1 MASTFR
7 ALEASETEGKFSLKI
22 VEKNVAD
29 LPEGDL
35 LIKVDFSSLN
45 YKDAMSASGM
55 PGVTRNY
62 PHTPG
67 IDAVG
72 KITESR
78 VADFKEGD
86 EVIVTGYDLGMNTSG
101 GFGEYIRVPSN
112 WAVHLP
118 KGLTAKQS
126 MSLGTAGLTAGLS
139 IHALD
144 SFREYTGLKNTKSVV
159 SGATGGVGSI
169 SVMLL
174 SKLGS
179 EVTAVTGKNDQ
190 SDFLHTIGASS
201 ILSREEL
208 AETARKPIGK
218 SLWDVGVDVAS
229 GEILSLLLTS
239 LSPGGAIA
247 CSGLVGGPSFESSI
261 FPFILRGNAL
271 IGIDSVEI
279 PLKNKDHIW
288 EHFAHDWVLE
298 GLDKLTKEVSLD
310 NLEVEIESIL
320 SGNQVGR
327 VLVKI

>member
-1 MASTFR
+1 MTSTFR
-7 ALEASETEGKFSLKI
+7 ALEVSETEGEFSLTI
-22 VEKNVAD
+22 VEKNVVD

-45 YKDAMSASGM
+45 YKDAMSASGL

-67 IDAVG
+67 IDAAG
-72 KITESR
+72 KIAEST
-78 VADFKEGD
+78 VPDFKEGD

-101 GFGEYIRVPSN
+101 GFGEYIRVPPN

-144 SFREYTGLKNTKSVV
+144 SFREYAGLKNTKSVV

-190 SDFLHTIGASS
+190 SDFLHTIGASN

-208 AETARKPIGK
+208 AKTARKPIGK

-239 LSPGGAIA
+239 LSPGGAVA

-279 PLKNKDHIW
+279 PLKDKDHIW

-298 GLDKLTKEVSLD
+298 GLDKITKEVSLD
-310 NLEVEIESIL
+310 NLEVEIKRIL

>member
-1 MASTFR
+1 MTSTFR

-22 VEKNVAD
+22 VEKPLAD
-29 LPEGDL
+29 IPEGDL

-67 IDAVG
+67 IDAAG
-72 KITESR
+72 KIAESR
-78 VADFKEGD
+78 VSDFKEGD

-101 GFGEYIRVPSN
+101 GFGEYIRVPSS

-118 KGLTAKQS
+118 KGLTAKES

-190 SDFLHTIGASS
+190 SDFLHAIGASN

-239 LSPGGAIA
+239 LSPGGAVA

-279 PLKNKDHIW
+279 PLKDKEHIW
-288 EHFAHDWVLE
+288 EHFADDWVLE
-298 GLDKLTKEVSLD
+298 GLGKSTKEVSLD

>member
-1 MASTFR
+1 MTSTFR

-22 VEKNVAD
+22 VEKPLAD

-67 IDAVG
+67 IDAAG
-72 KITESR
+72 KIAESR
-78 VADFKEGD
+78 VSDFKEGD

-101 GFGEYIRVPSN
+101 GFGEYIRVPPN

-144 SFREYTGLKNTKSVV
+144 SFREYAGLKNTKSVV

-190 SDFLHTIGASS
+190 SDFLHAIGASN

-239 LSPGGAIA
+239 LSPGGAVA

-279 PLKNKDHIW
+279 PLKDKEHIW
-288 EHFAHDWVLE
+288 EHFAHDWALE
-298 GLDKLTKEVSLD
+298 GLDKITKEVSLD

>member
-1 MASTFR
+1 MTSTFR

-298 GLDKLTKEVSLD
+298 GLNKITKEVSLD

>member
-1 MASTFR
+1 MTSTFR

-22 VEKNVAD
+22 VEKNIAD

-45 YKDAMSASGM
+45 YKDAMSASGL

-67 IDAVG
+67 IDAAG
-72 KITESR
+72 KIAEST
-78 VADFKEGD
+78 VPDFKEGD
-86 EVIVTGYDLGMNTSG
+86 EVIITGYDLGMNTSG
-101 GFGEYIRVPSN
+101 GFGEYIRVPLN

-144 SFREYTGLKNTKSVV
+144 SFREYAGLKNTKSVV

-190 SDFLHTIGASS
+190 SDFLHAIGASN

-218 SLWDVGVDVAS
+218 SLWDVGVDVVS

-239 LSPGGAIA
+239 LSPGGAVA

-279 PLKNKDHIW
+279 PLKDKDHIW
-288 EHFAHDWVLE
+288 EHFAHDWALE
-298 GLDKLTKEVSLD
+298 GLDKITKEVSLD

>member
-1 MASTFR
+1 MTSTFK
-7 ALEASETEGKFSLKI
+7 ALEVSEKFSLSI
-22 VEKNVAD
+22 VEKDLAD

-55 PGVTRNY
+55 PGVTQNY

-67 IDAVG
+67 IDAAG
-72 KITESR
+72 KVAESR
-78 VADFKEGD
+78 VPDFKEGD

-144 SFREYTGLKNTKSVV
+144 SFREYTGLKDTKSVV

-190 SDFLHTIGASS
+190 SDFLHTIGASN

-208 AETARKPIGK
+208 AKTARKPIGK

-239 LSPGGAIA
+239 LSPGGAVA

-279 PLKNKDHIW
+279 PLKDKDHIW

-298 GLDKLTKEVSLD
+298 GLDKITKEVSLD
-310 NLEVEIESIL
+310 NLEVEIKRIL

>member
-1 MASTFR
+1 MTSTFR

-72 KITESR
+72 KIIESR

-86 EVIVTGYDLGMNTSG
+86 EVIVTGYDLGMNTPG
-101 GFGEYIRVPSN
+101 GFSEYIRVPAN

-118 KGLTAKQS
+118 KGLTTKQS

-144 SFREYTGLKNTKSVV
+144 SFREYAGLKNTKSVV

-190 SDFLHTIGASS
+190 SDFLHAIGASN

-218 SLWDVGVDVAS
+218 SLWDVGVDVDS

-239 LSPGGAIA
+239 LSPGGAVA

-279 PLKNKDHIW
+279 PLKDKDHIW

-298 GLDKLTKEVSLD
+298 GLDKSTKEVSLD
-310 NLEVEIESIL
+310 NLEVEIERIL

>member
-1 MASTFR
+1 MTSTFR

-22 VEKNVAD
+22 VEKNIAD

-67 IDAVG
+67 IDAAG
-72 KITESR
+72 KIAESR
-78 VADFKEGD
+78 VSDFKEGD
-86 EVIVTGYDLGMNTSG
+86 DVIVTGYDLGMNTSG
-101 GFGEYIRVPSN
+101 GFGEYIKVPPN

-144 SFREYTGLKNTKSVV
+144 SFREYTGLKDTKSVV

-190 SDFLHTIGASS
+190 SDFLHTIGASI

-208 AETARKPIGK
+208 AKTARKPIGK

-239 LSPGGAIA
+239 LSPGGAVA

-279 PLKNKDHIW
+279 PLKDKDHIW

-298 GLDKLTKEVSLD
+298 GLDKITKEVSLD
-310 NLEVEIESIL
+310 NLEVEIKRIL

>member
-1 MASTFR
+1 MTSTFR

-22 VEKNVAD
+22 VEKPIAD

-67 IDAVG
+67 IDAAG
-72 KITESR
+72 KIAESR
-78 VADFKEGD
+78 VSDFKEGD

-101 GFGEYIRVPSN
+101 GFGEYIRVPSS

-118 KGLTAKQS
+118 KGLTAKES

-190 SDFLHTIGASS
+190 SDFLHAIGASN

-239 LSPGGAIA
+239 LSPGGAVA

-279 PLKNKDHIW
+279 PLKDKDHIW

-298 GLDKLTKEVSLD
+298 GLDKSTKEVSLD

>member
-1 MASTFR
+1 
-7 ALEASETEGKFSLKI
+7 
-22 VEKNVAD
+22 
-29 LPEGDL
+29 
-35 LIKVDFSSLN
+35 
-45 YKDAMSASGM
+45 MSASGI

-62 PHTPG
+62 PHIPG
-67 IDAVG
+67 IDAAG
-72 KITESR
+72 KIAESR
-78 VADFKEGD
+78 VLDFKEGD
-86 EVIVTGYDLGMNTSG
+86 DVIVTGYDLGMNTPG
-101 GFGEYIRVPSN
+101 GFSEYIRVPAN

-118 KGLTAKQS
+118 KGLTTKQS

-144 SFREYTGLKNTKSVV
+144 SFRGYTGLKNTKSVV

-190 SDFLHTIGASS
+190 SDFLHSIGATN

-208 AETARKPIGK
+208 AKAARKPIGK

-239 LSPGGAIA
+239 LSPGGAVA

-261 FPFILRGNAL
+261 FPFILRGNVL

-279 PLKNKDHIW
+279 PLKDKDHIW

-298 GLDKLTKEVSLD
+298 GLDKSTKEVSLD

>member
-1 MASTFR
+1 MTSTFR

-67 IDAVG
+67 IDAAG
-72 KITESR
+72 KIAESR
-78 VADFKEGD
+78 VSDFKEGD

-112 WAVHLP
+112 WVVHLP

-144 SFREYTGLKNTKSVV
+144 SFREYTGLKDTKSVV

-298 GLDKLTKEVSLD
+298 GLDKITKEVSLD

>member
-1 MASTFR
+1 MTSTFK
-7 ALEASETEGKFSLKI
+7 ALEVSEKFSLSI
-22 VEKNVAD
+22 VEKDLAD

-67 IDAVG
+67 IDAAG
-72 KITESR
+72 KVAESR
-78 VADFKEGD
+78 VPDFKEGD

-144 SFREYTGLKNTKSVV
+144 SFREYTGLKDTKSVV

-190 SDFLHTIGASS
+190 SDFLHTIGASN

-208 AETARKPIGK
+208 AKTARKPIGK

-239 LSPGGAIA
+239 LSPGGAVA

-279 PLKNKDHIW
+279 PLKDKDHIW

-298 GLDKLTKEVSLD
+298 GLDKITKEVSLD
-310 NLEVEIESIL
+310 NLEVEIKRIL

>member
-1 MASTFR
+1 MTSTFR

-22 VEKNVAD
+22 VEKNIAD

-45 YKDAMSASGM
+45 YKDAMSASGL

-67 IDAVG
+67 IDAAG
-72 KITESR
+72 KIAEST
-78 VADFKEGD
+78 VPDFKEGD
-86 EVIVTGYDLGMNTSG
+86 EVIITGYDLGMNTSG
-101 GFGEYIRVPSN
+101 GFGEYIRVPSS

-118 KGLTAKQS
+118 KGLTAKES

-190 SDFLHTIGASS
+190 SDFLHAIGASN

-229 GEILSLLLTS
+229 GKILSLLLTS
-239 LSPGGAIA
+239 LSPGGAVA

-279 PLKNKDHIW
+279 PLKDKDHIW
-288 EHFAHDWVLE
+288 EHFAHDWALE
-298 GLDKLTKEVSLD
+298 GLNKITKEVSLD

>member
-1 MASTFR
+1 MTSTFR

-22 VEKNVAD
+22 VEKNIAD

-67 IDAVG
+67 IDAAG
-72 KITESR
+72 KIAESR
-78 VADFKEGD
+78 VSDFKEGD
-86 EVIVTGYDLGMNTSG
+86 DVIVTGYDLGMNTSG
-101 GFGEYIRVPSN
+101 GFGEYIRVPSS

-118 KGLTAKQS
+118 KGLTAKES

-144 SFREYTGLKNTKSVV
+144 SFREYTGLKDTKSVV

-190 SDFLHTIGASS
+190 SDFLHTIGASN

-218 SLWDVGVDVAS
+218 SLWDVGVDVVS

-239 LSPGGAIA
+239 LSPGGAVA

-279 PLKNKDHIW
+279 PLKDKDHIW
-288 EHFAHDWVLE
+288 EHFAHDWALE
-298 GLDKLTKEVSLD
+298 GLDKITKEVSLD

>member
-1 MASTFR
+1 MTSTFK
-7 ALEASETEGKFSLKI
+7 ALEVSEKFSLSI
-22 VEKNVAD
+22 VEKDLAD

-67 IDAVG
+67 IDAAG
-72 KITESR
+72 KVAESR
-78 VADFKEGD
+78 VPDFKEGD

-144 SFREYTGLKNTKSVV
+144 SFREYTGLKDTKSVV

-190 SDFLHTIGASS
+190 SDFLHTIGASN

-208 AETARKPIGK
+208 AKTARKPIGK

-239 LSPGGAIA
+239 LSPGGVVA

-279 PLKNKDHIW
+279 PLKDKDHIW
-288 EHFAHDWVLE
+288 EHFAHDWALE
-298 GLDKLTKEVSLD
+298 GLDKITKEVSLD

>member
-1 MASTFR
+1 MSTSFK
-7 ALEASETEGKFSLKI
+7 ALEASEQNGKFSLL
-22 VEKNVAD
+22 VREKKLED

-35 LIKVDFSSLN
+35 LIKVEYSSLN
-45 YKDAMSASGM
+45 YKDAMSATGM

-67 IDAVG
+67 IDAAG
-72 KITESR
+72 KVVECGVS
-78 VADFKEGD
+78 DFKEGD
-86 EVIVTGYDLGMNTSG
+86 EVLVTGYDLGMNTPG

-118 KGLTAKQS
+118 KGLTTKQS

-144 SFREYTGLKNTKSVV
+144 SFREYAGLKNTKSVV

-190 SDFLHTIGASS
+190 SDFLHSIGATN
-201 ILSREEL
+201 ILSRDEL
-208 AETARKPIGK
+208 AEIARKPIGK
-218 SLWDVGVDVAS
+218 SLWDIGIDVAS
-229 GEILSLLLTS
+229 GEVLSLLLTS

-247 CSGLVGGPSFESSI
+247 CSGLVGGHSFESSI

-279 PLKNKDHIW
+279 PLEDKRHAW
-288 EHFAHDWVLE
+288 EHFSRDWVLE
-298 GLDKLTKEVSLD
+298 GLDKIIKEVF
-310 NLEVEIESIL
+310 LEDLEAEIKSIL
-320 SGNQVGR
+320 SGGQIGR